1 MDCRDATVQG
11 YGNPVE
17 VCFRTAEQLPFTG
30 LDLWLLVV
38 IGLLILLAG
47 FWIRKSA

>member
-30 LDLWLLVV
+30 VQLSLMVAAGVLLLVFGLWL
-38 IGLLILLAG
+38 
-47 FWIRKSA
+47 RKTA